1 MNRHQPRMAC
11 AIAALAW
18 LCLGVAA
25 VQADSGNGRNEPT
38 VAQRRPTV
46 CTEQFAPVCGR
57 IGTVQKTYSN
67 ACFARADGA
76 TVIAEGPCAGG
87 GSTQTPKP

>member
-1 MNRHQPRMAC
+1 MNHHPPRMVC
-11 AIAALAW
+11 AITAFAW

-25 VQADSGNGRNEPT
+25 VQAGENGPA

-87 GSTQTPKP
+87 GAAPTPKP

>member
-18 LCLGVAA
+18 LCLGIAA
-25 VQADSGNGRNEPT
+25 VRAGENEPT
-38 VAQRRPTV
+38 DAQRRPTV

-87 GSTQTPKP
+87 GSVPSPKP